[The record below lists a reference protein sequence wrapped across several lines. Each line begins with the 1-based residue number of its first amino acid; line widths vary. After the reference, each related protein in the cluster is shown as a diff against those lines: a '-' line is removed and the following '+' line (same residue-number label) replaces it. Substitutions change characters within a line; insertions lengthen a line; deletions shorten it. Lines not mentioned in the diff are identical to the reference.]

1 MSFKTGLIKIAI
13 KCTPNF
19 MVIWVANI
27 ILKGIAELKDFSF
40 DLEPRSAYV
49 QVQLAGEVETIDVW
63 MEDFAIVKNDGAYHL
78 VIQKAE
84 SNRLWLSNI
93 LSRITGKAWKIPE
106 IPQIASH
113 LELIA
118 ELFKPEIVVQ
128 EVPELEAPKQETI
141 QEQQAPQQ
149 QEPEH
154 EKN

>member
-1 MSFKTGLIKIAI
+1 
-13 KCTPNF
+13 

>member
-1 MSFKTGLIKIAI
+1 MSFKSGLIKMAI

-40 DLEPRSAYV
+40 ELEPRTAYV
-49 QVQLAGEVETIDVW
+49 QVQLVGEVETIDVW
-63 MEDFAIVKNDGAYHL
+63 MEDFAVVKNDGDYHL

-93 LSRITGKAWKIPE
+93 LSRIAGKTWKIPE

-128 EVPELEAPKQETI
+128 EAPEQKFPELEAPKQEK
-141 QEQQAPQQ
+141 QE
-149 QEPEH
+149 ELENSDPE
-154 EKN
+154 K